1 MIRLE
6 KVTKTFL
13 SNKQAFEAVK
23 ETSLTIG
30 KGEIYGIVGYSG
42 AGKSTLLR
50 LLNGLE
56 RPSSGKV
63 VIDDNDLSPL
73 SKSGLRKER
82 QSIGMIFQH
91 FNILW
96 SRTVLENICFPLE
109 IANVSK
115 TDRIKRAKELID
127 LVGLSDK
134 SEAYPAQLSG
144 GEKQRVGIA
153 RALANNPKVL
163 LCDEATSALDPQTTD
178 EVLDLLAKINEE
190 LNVTIVL
197 ITHEM
202 EVVRKIC
209 DRVAVMNKGEIVEEG
224 SVLNVFRDPKEEIT
238 KRFIKQDREQDNK
251 ETKQALT
258 ELKNAYPEGQILQ
271 LLFQGNNVGAPLITK
286 VSRECDCDI
295 NIIQGSIQSTHN
307 TPIGTLIIQV
317 LGDKDKQEKA
327 FSLFKEYP
335 VEVEVIGKDA

>member
-1 MIRLE
+1 MITLN

-13 SNKQAFEAVK
+13 NKKQPFEAVK
-23 ETSLTIG
+23 ETNLTIS

-50 LLNGLE
+50 MLNGLE
-56 RPSSGKV
+56 RPSSGSV
-63 VIDDNDLSPL
+63 IIDDKELSPL
-73 SKSGLRKER
+73 GKRELRKER

-91 FNILW
+91 FNLLW

-109 IANVSK
+109 IAGVSK
-115 TDRIKRAKELID
+115 AERIDRARELIS

-134 SEAYPAQLSG
+134 EKAYPAQLSG

-153 RALANNPKVL
+153 RALANDPKVL

-209 DRVAVMNKGEIVEEG
+209 DRVAVMNKGNIVEEG
-224 SVLNVFRDPKEEIT
+224 SVLQVFRNPQEDIT
-238 KRFIKQDREQDNK
+238 KRFIRQDRETDNK
-251 ETKQALT
+251 ETRQALT
-258 ELKNAYPEGQILQ
+258 ELKKAYPDGQIIQ
-271 LLFQGNNVGAPLITK
+271 LFFQGDNVGSPVITQ
-286 VSRECDCDI
+286 VSRQCGCDI
-295 NIIQGSIQSTHN
+295 NIIQGTIQSTHN
-307 TPIGTLIIQV
+307 TPVGTLIIQV
-317 LGDKDKQEKA
+317 LGDQSKQEQA
-327 FSLFKEYP
+327 LELFKTYP
-335 VEVEVIGKDA
+335 VQVEVIE

>member
-1 MIRLE
+1 MITLE

-13 SNKQAFEAVK
+13 NNKLPFEAVK
-23 ETSLTIG
+23 ETSLTIE

-56 RPSSGKV
+56 RPSSGKI
-63 VIDDNDLSPL
+63 VIDNSELTPL
-73 SKSGLRKER
+73 SKKELRKER

-91 FNILW
+91 FNLLW
-96 SRTVLENICFPLE
+96 SRTVLENVCFPLE
-109 IANVSK
+109 IAGIK
-115 TDRIKRAKELID
+115 KADRIERARELID

-134 SEAYPAQLSG
+134 AEAYPAQLSG

-224 SVLNVFRDPKEEIT
+224 SVLHVFREPKQEIT
-238 KRFIKQDREQDNK
+238 KRFIKQDRETDNK
-251 ETKQALT
+251 ETRQALT
-258 ELKNAYPEGQILQ
+258 ELKQAYPEGQIVQ
-271 LLFQGNNVGAPLITK
+271 IFFQGNNVGSPIITR

-307 TPIGTLIIQV
+307 TPMGTLIVQV
-317 LGDKDKQEKA
+317 LGDQDKQDKA
-327 FSLFKEYP
+327 LALFKTYP
-335 VEVEVIGKDA
+335 VEVEVIQKDV

>member
-1 MIRLE
+1 MITLN

-13 SNKQAFEAVK
+13 NKKQPFEAVK
-23 ETSLTIG
+23 ETNLTIN

-50 LLNGLE
+50 MLNGLE
-56 RPSSGKV
+56 RPSSGSV
-63 VIDDNDLSPL
+63 IIDDKELSPL
-73 SKSGLRKER
+73 GKRELRKER

-91 FNILW
+91 FNLLW

-109 IANVSK
+109 IAGVPK
-115 TDRIKRAKELID
+115 AERIDRARELIS

-134 SEAYPAQLSG
+134 EKAYPAQLSG

-153 RALANNPKVL
+153 RALANDPKVL

-190 LNVTIVL
+190 LSVTIVL

-209 DRVAVMNKGEIVEEG
+209 DRVAVMNKGNIVEEG
-224 SVLNVFRDPKEEIT
+224 SVLQVFRNPQEDIT
-238 KRFIKQDREQDNK
+238 KRFIRQDRETDNK
-251 ETKQALT
+251 ETRQALT
-258 ELKNAYPEGQILQ
+258 ELKKAYPDGQIIQ
-271 LLFQGNNVGAPLITK
+271 LFFQGDNVGSPVITQ
-286 VSRECDCDI
+286 VSRQCGCDI
-295 NIIQGSIQSTHN
+295 NIIQGTIQSTHN
-307 TPIGTLIIQV
+307 TPVGTLIIQV
-317 LGDKDKQEKA
+317 LGDQSKQEQA
-327 FSLFKEYP
+327 LELFKTYP
-335 VEVEVIGKDA
+335 VQVEVIE

>member
-1 MIRLE
+1 MITLN

-13 SNKQAFEAVK
+13 NKKQPFEAVK
-23 ETSLTIG
+23 ETNLTIN

-50 LLNGLE
+50 MLNGLE
-56 RPSSGKV
+56 RPSSGSV
-63 VIDDNDLSPL
+63 IIDDKELSPL
-73 SKSGLRKER
+73 GKRELRKER

-91 FNILW
+91 FNLLW

-109 IANVSK
+109 IAGVSK
-115 TDRIKRAKELID
+115 AERIDRARELIS

-134 SEAYPAQLSG
+134 EKAYPAQLSG

-153 RALANNPKVL
+153 RALANDPKVL

-209 DRVAVMNKGEIVEEG
+209 DRVAVMNKGNIVEEG
-224 SVLNVFRDPKEEIT
+224 SVLQVFRNPQEDIT
-238 KRFIKQDREQDNK
+238 KRFIRQDRETDNK
-251 ETKQALT
+251 ETRQALT
-258 ELKNAYPEGQILQ
+258 ELKEAYPDGQIIQ
-271 LLFQGNNVGAPLITK
+271 LFFQGDNVGSPVITQ
-286 VSRECDCDI
+286 VSRQCGCDI
-295 NIIQGSIQSTHN
+295 NIIQGTIQSTHN
-307 TPIGTLIIQV
+307 TPVGTLIIQV
-317 LGDKDKQEKA
+317 LGDQSKQVQALE
-327 FSLFKEYP
+327 LFKTYP
-335 VEVEVIGKDA
+335 VQVEVIE

>member
-1 MIRLE
+1 MITLN

-13 SNKQAFEAVK
+13 NKKQPFEAVK
-23 ETSLTIG
+23 ETNLTIN

-50 LLNGLE
+50 MLNGLE
-56 RPSSGKV
+56 RPSSGSV
-63 VIDDNDLSPL
+63 IIDDKELSPL
-73 SKSGLRKER
+73 GKRELRKER

-91 FNILW
+91 FNLLW

-109 IANVSK
+109 IAGVPK
-115 TDRIKRAKELID
+115 AERIDRARELIS

-134 SEAYPAQLSG
+134 EKAYPAQLSG

-153 RALANNPKVL
+153 RALANDPKVL

-209 DRVAVMNKGEIVEEG
+209 DRVAVMNKGNIVEEG
-224 SVLNVFRDPKEEIT
+224 SVLQVFRNPQEDIT
-238 KRFIKQDREQDNK
+238 KRFIRQDRETDNK
-251 ETKQALT
+251 ETRQALT
-258 ELKNAYPEGQILQ
+258 ELKKAYPDGQIIQ
-271 LLFQGNNVGAPLITK
+271 LFFQGDNVGSPVITQ
-286 VSRECDCDI
+286 VSRQCGCDI
-295 NIIQGSIQSTHN
+295 NIIQGTIQSTHN
-307 TPIGTLIIQV
+307 TPVGTLIIQV
-317 LGDKDKQEKA
+317 LGDQSKQVQALE
-327 FSLFKEYP
+327 LFKTYP
-335 VEVEVIGKDA
+335 VQVEVIE

>member
-1 MIRLE
+1 MITLN

-13 SNKQAFEAVK
+13 NKKQPFEAVK
-23 ETSLTIG
+23 ETNLTIN

-50 LLNGLE
+50 MLNGLE
-56 RPSSGKV
+56 RPSSGSV
-63 VIDDNDLSPL
+63 IIDDKELSPL
-73 SKSGLRKER
+73 GKRELRKER

-91 FNILW
+91 FNLLW

-109 IANVSK
+109 IAGVPK
-115 TDRIKRAKELID
+115 AERIDRARELIS

-134 SEAYPAQLSG
+134 EKAYPAQLSG

-153 RALANNPKVL
+153 RALANDPKVL

-209 DRVAVMNKGEIVEEG
+209 DRVAVMNKGNIVEEG
-224 SVLNVFRDPKEEIT
+224 SVLQVFRNPQEDIT
-238 KRFIKQDREQDNK
+238 KRFIRQDRETDNK
-251 ETKQALT
+251 ETRQALT
-258 ELKNAYPEGQILQ
+258 ELKKAYPDGQIIQ
-271 LLFQGNNVGAPLITK
+271 LFFQGDNVGSPVITQ
-286 VSRECDCDI
+286 VSRQCGCDI
-295 NIIQGSIQSTHN
+295 NIIQGTIQSTHN
-307 TPIGTLIIQV
+307 TP
-317 LGDKDKQEKA
+317 
-327 FSLFKEYP
+327 
-335 VEVEVIGKDA
+335 

>member
-1 MIRLE
+1 MITLN

-13 SNKQAFEAVK
+13 NKKQPFEAVK
-23 ETSLTIG
+23 ETNLTIN

-50 LLNGLE
+50 MLNGLE
-56 RPSSGKV
+56 RPSSGSV
-63 VIDDNDLSPL
+63 IIDDKELSPL
-73 SKSGLRKER
+73 GKRELRKER

-91 FNILW
+91 FNLLW

-109 IANVSK
+109 IAGVSK
-115 TDRIKRAKELID
+115 AERIDRARELIS

-134 SEAYPAQLSG
+134 EKAYPAQLSG

-153 RALANNPKVL
+153 RALANDPKVL

-209 DRVAVMNKGEIVEEG
+209 DRVAVMNKGNIVEEG
-224 SVLNVFRDPKEEIT
+224 SVLQVFRNPQKDIT
-238 KRFIKQDREQDNK
+238 KRFIRQDRETDNK
-251 ETKQALT
+251 ETRQALT
-258 ELKNAYPEGQILQ
+258 ELKKAYPDGQIIQ
-271 LLFQGNNVGAPLITK
+271 LFFQGDNVGSPVITQ
-286 VSRECDCDI
+286 VSRQCGCDI
-295 NIIQGSIQSTHN
+295 NIIQGTIQSTHN
-307 TPIGTLIIQV
+307 TPVGTLIIQV
-317 LGDKDKQEKA
+317 LGDQSKQEQA
-327 FSLFKEYP
+327 LELFKTYP
-335 VEVEVIGKDA
+335 VQVEVIE

>member
-1 MIRLE
+1 M
-6 KVTKTFL
+6 TKTFL
-13 SNKQAFEAVK
+13 NKKQPFEAVK
-23 ETSLTIG
+23 ETTLTIN

-50 LLNGLE
+50 MLNGLE
-56 RPSSGKV
+56 RPSSGSV
-63 VIDDNDLSPL
+63 IIDDKELSPL
-73 SKSGLRKER
+73 GKRELRKER

-91 FNILW
+91 FNLLW

-109 IANVSK
+109 IAGVPK
-115 TDRIKRAKELID
+115 AERIDRARELIS

-134 SEAYPAQLSG
+134 EKAYPAQLSG

-153 RALANNPKVL
+153 RALANDPKVL

-209 DRVAVMNKGEIVEEG
+209 DRVAVMNKGNIVEEG
-224 SVLNVFRDPKEEIT
+224 SVLQVFRNPQEDIT
-238 KRFIKQDREQDNK
+238 KRFIRQDRETDNK
-251 ETKQALT
+251 ETRQALT
-258 ELKNAYPEGQILQ
+258 ELKKAYSDGQIIQ
-271 LLFQGNNVGAPLITK
+271 LFFQGDNVGSPVITQ
-286 VSRECDCDI
+286 VSRQCGCDI
-295 NIIQGSIQSTHN
+295 NIIQGTIQSTHN
-307 TPIGTLIIQV
+307 TPVGTLIIQV
-317 LGDKDKQEKA
+317 LGDQSKQVQALE
-327 FSLFKEYP
+327 LFKTYP
-335 VEVEVIGKDA
+335 VQVEVIE

>member
-1 MIRLE
+1 MIILE

-13 SNKQAFEAVK
+13 NKKLAFEAVK
-23 ETSLTIG
+23 ETSLTIE

-63 VIDDNDLSPL
+63 IIDQNELTPL
-73 SKSGLRKER
+73 SKRELRKER

-91 FNILW
+91 FNLLW
-96 SRTVLENICFPLE
+96 SRTVLENVCFPLE
-109 IANVSK
+109 IANVNK
-115 TDRIKRAKELID
+115 KERIERARKLID

-134 SEAYPAQLSG
+134 EKAYPSQLSG

-178 EVLDLLAKINEE
+178 EVLDLLAKINDE

-224 SVLNVFRDPKEEIT
+224 SVLHVFREPKQEIT
-238 KRFIKQDREQDNK
+238 KRFIKQDREADNK
-251 ETKQALT
+251 ETRQALT
-258 ELKNAYPEGQILQ
+258 ELKKAYPEGRILQ
-271 LLFQGNNVGAPLITK
+271 LFFQGDNVGAPIISK
-286 VSRECDCDI
+286 VSRQCDCDI
-295 NIIQGSIQSTHN
+295 NIIHGSIQSTHN
-307 TPIGTLIIQV
+307 TPMGTLIIQV
-317 LGDKDKQEKA
+317 LGEQAIQDKALE
-327 FSLFKEYP
+327 LFRTYP
-335 VEVEVIGKDA
+335 VEVEVIEKDV

>member
-1 MIRLE
+1 MITLN

-13 SNKQAFEAVK
+13 NKKQPFEAVK
-23 ETSLTIG
+23 ETNLTIN

-50 LLNGLE
+50 MLNGLE
-56 RPSSGKV
+56 RPSSGSV
-63 VIDDNDLSPL
+63 IIDDKELSPL
-73 SKSGLRKER
+73 GKRELRKER

-91 FNILW
+91 FNLLW

-109 IANVSK
+109 IAGVPK
-115 TDRIKRAKELID
+115 AERVDRARELIS

-134 SEAYPAQLSG
+134 EKAYPAQLSG

-153 RALANNPKVL
+153 RALANDPKVL

-209 DRVAVMNKGEIVEEG
+209 DRVAVMNKGNIVEEG
-224 SVLNVFRDPKEEIT
+224 SVLQVFRNPQEDIT
-238 KRFIKQDREQDNK
+238 KRFIRQDRETDNK
-251 ETKQALT
+251 ETRQALT
-258 ELKNAYPEGQILQ
+258 ELKKAYPDGQIIQ
-271 LLFQGNNVGAPLITK
+271 LFFQGDNIGSPVITQ
-286 VSRECDCDI
+286 VSRQCGCDI
-295 NIIQGSIQSTHN
+295 NIIQGTIQSTHN
-307 TPIGTLIIQV
+307 TPVGTLIIQV
-317 LGDKDKQEKA
+317 LGDQSKQVQALE
-327 FSLFKEYP
+327 LFKTYP
-335 VEVEVIGKDA
+335 VQVEVIE

>member
-1 MIRLE
+1 MITLN

-13 SNKQAFEAVK
+13 NKKQPFEAVK
-23 ETSLTIG
+23 ETNLTIN

-50 LLNGLE
+50 MLNGLE
-56 RPSSGKV
+56 RPSSGSV
-63 VIDDNDLSPL
+63 IIDDKELSPL
-73 SKSGLRKER
+73 GKRELRKER

-91 FNILW
+91 FNLLW

-109 IANVSK
+109 IAGVPK
-115 TDRIKRAKELID
+115 AERVDRARELIS

-134 SEAYPAQLSG
+134 EKAYPAQLSG

-153 RALANNPKVL
+153 RALANDPKVL

-209 DRVAVMNKGEIVEEG
+209 DRVAVMNKGNIVEEG
-224 SVLNVFRDPKEEIT
+224 SVLQVFRNPQEDIT
-238 KRFIKQDREQDNK
+238 KRFIRQDRETDNK
-251 ETKQALT
+251 ETLQALT
-258 ELKNAYPEGQILQ
+258 ELKEAYPDGQIIQ
-271 LLFQGNNVGAPLITK
+271 LFFQGDNVGSPVITQ
-286 VSRECDCDI
+286 VSRQCGCDI
-295 NIIQGSIQSTHN
+295 NIIQGTIQSTHN
-307 TPIGTLIIQV
+307 TPVGTLIIQV
-317 LGDKDKQEKA
+317 LGDQSKQEQA
-327 FSLFKEYP
+327 LELFKTYP
-335 VEVEVIGKDA
+335 VQVEVIE

>member
-1 MIRLE
+1 MITLN

-13 SNKQAFEAVK
+13 NKKQPFEAVK
-23 ETSLTIG
+23 ETNLTIN

-50 LLNGLE
+50 MLNGLE
-56 RPSSGKV
+56 RPSSGSV
-63 VIDDNDLSPL
+63 IIDDKELSPL
-73 SKSGLRKER
+73 GKRELRKER

-91 FNILW
+91 FNLLW

-109 IANVSK
+109 IAGVPK
-115 TDRIKRAKELID
+115 TERIDRARELIS

-134 SEAYPAQLSG
+134 EKAYPAQLSG

-153 RALANNPKVL
+153 RALANDPKVL

-209 DRVAVMNKGEIVEEG
+209 DRVAVMNKGNIVEEG
-224 SVLNVFRDPKEEIT
+224 SVLQVFRNPQEDIT
-238 KRFIKQDREQDNK
+238 KRFIRQDRETDNK
-251 ETKQALT
+251 ETRQALT
-258 ELKNAYPEGQILQ
+258 ELKKAYPDGQIIQ
-271 LLFQGNNVGAPLITK
+271 LFFQGDNVGSPVITQ
-286 VSRECDCDI
+286 VSRQCGCDI
-295 NIIQGSIQSTHN
+295 NIIQGTIQSTHN
-307 TPIGTLIIQV
+307 TPVGTLIIQV
-317 LGDKDKQEKA
+317 LGDQSKQEQA
-327 FSLFKEYP
+327 LELFKTYP
-335 VEVEVIGKDA
+335 VQVEVIE

>member
-1 MIRLE
+1 MITLN

-13 SNKQAFEAVK
+13 NKKQPFEAVK
-23 ETSLTIG
+23 ETNLTIN

-50 LLNGLE
+50 MLNGLE
-56 RPSSGKV
+56 RPSSGSV
-63 VIDDNDLSPL
+63 IIDDKELSPL
-73 SKSGLRKER
+73 GKRELRKER

-91 FNILW
+91 FNLLW

-109 IANVSK
+109 IADVPK
-115 TDRIKRAKELID
+115 AERIDRARELIS

-134 SEAYPAQLSG
+134 EKAYPAQLSG

-153 RALANNPKVL
+153 RALANDPKVL

-209 DRVAVMNKGEIVEEG
+209 DRVAVMNKGNIVEEG
-224 SVLNVFRDPKEEIT
+224 SVLQVFKNPQEDIT
-238 KRFIKQDREQDNK
+238 KRFIRQDRETDNK
-251 ETKQALT
+251 ETRQALT
-258 ELKNAYPEGQILQ
+258 ELKKAYPDGQIIQ
-271 LLFQGNNVGAPLITK
+271 LFFQGDSIGSPVITQ
-286 VSRECDCDI
+286 VSRQCGCDI
-295 NIIQGSIQSTHN
+295 NIIQGTIQSTHN
-307 TPIGTLIIQV
+307 TPVGTLIIQV
-317 LGDKDKQEKA
+317 LGDQSKQEQA
-327 FSLFKEYP
+327 LELFKTYP
-335 VEVEVIGKDA
+335 VQVEVIE

>member
-1 MIRLE
+1 MITLE

-13 SNKQAFEAVK
+13 NNKLAFEAVK
-23 ETSLTIG
+23 ETSLTIE

-56 RPSSGKV
+56 RPSSGKI
-63 VIDDNDLSPL
+63 VIDNSELTPL
-73 SKSGLRKER
+73 SKKELRKER

-91 FNILW
+91 FNLLW
-96 SRTVLENICFPLE
+96 SRTVLENVCFPLE
-109 IANVSK
+109 IAGIK
-115 TDRIKRAKELID
+115 KADRIERARELID

-134 SEAYPAQLSG
+134 AEAYPAQLSG

-224 SVLNVFRDPKEEIT
+224 SVLHVFREPKQEIT
-238 KRFIKQDREQDNK
+238 KRFIKQDRETDNK
-251 ETKQALT
+251 ETRQALT
-258 ELKNAYPEGQILQ
+258 ELKQAYPEGQIVQ
-271 LLFQGNNVGAPLITK
+271 IFFQGNNVGSPIITR

-307 TPIGTLIIQV
+307 TPMGTLIVQV
-317 LGDKDKQEKA
+317 LGDQDKQDKA
-327 FSLFKEYP
+327 LALFKTYP
-335 VEVEVIGKDA
+335 VEVEVIQKDV

>member
-1 MIRLE
+1 VITLN

-13 SNKQAFEAVK
+13 NKKQPFEAVK
-23 ETSLTIG
+23 ETNLTIN

-50 LLNGLE
+50 MLNGLE
-56 RPSSGKV
+56 RPSSGSV
-63 VIDDNDLSPL
+63 IIDDKELSPL
-73 SKSGLRKER
+73 GKRELRKER

-91 FNILW
+91 FNLLW

-109 IANVSK
+109 IAGVPK
-115 TDRIKRAKELID
+115 AERIDRARELIS

-134 SEAYPAQLSG
+134 EKAYPAQLSG

-153 RALANNPKVL
+153 RALANDPKVL

-209 DRVAVMNKGEIVEEG
+209 DRVAVMNKGNIVEEG
-224 SVLNVFRDPKEEIT
+224 SVLQVFRNPQEDIT
-238 KRFIKQDREQDNK
+238 KRFIRQDRETDNK
-251 ETKQALT
+251 ETRQALT
-258 ELKNAYPEGQILQ
+258 ELKKAYPDGQIIQ
-271 LLFQGNNVGAPLITK
+271 LFFQGDNVGSPVITQ
-286 VSRECDCDI
+286 VSRQCGCDI
-295 NIIQGSIQSTHN
+295 NIIQGTIQSTHN
-307 TPIGTLIIQV
+307 TPVGTLIIQV
-317 LGDKDKQEKA
+317 LGDQSKQEQA
-327 FSLFKEYP
+327 LELFKTYP
-335 VEVEVIGKDA
+335 VQVEVIE

>member
-1 MIRLE
+1 MITLN

-13 SNKQAFEAVK
+13 NKKQPFEAVK
-23 ETSLTIG
+23 ETNLTIN

-50 LLNGLE
+50 MLNGLE
-56 RPSSGKV
+56 RPSSGSV
-63 VIDDNDLSPL
+63 IIDDKELSPL
-73 SKSGLRKER
+73 GKRELRKER

-91 FNILW
+91 FNLLW

-109 IANVSK
+109 IAGVSK
-115 TDRIKRAKELID
+115 AERIDRARELIS

-134 SEAYPAQLSG
+134 EKAYPAQLSG

-153 RALANNPKVL
+153 RALANDPKVL

-209 DRVAVMNKGEIVEEG
+209 DRVAVMNKGNIVEEG
-224 SVLNVFRDPKEEIT
+224 SVLQVFKNPQEDIT
-238 KRFIKQDREQDNK
+238 KRFIRQDRETDNK
-251 ETKQALT
+251 ETRQALT
-258 ELKNAYPEGQILQ
+258 ELKKAYPDGQIIQ
-271 LLFQGNNVGAPLITK
+271 LFFQGDSIGSPVITQ
-286 VSRECDCDI
+286 VSRQCGCDI
-295 NIIQGSIQSTHN
+295 NIIQGTIQSTHN
-307 TPIGTLIIQV
+307 TPVGTLIIQV
-317 LGDKDKQEKA
+317 LGDQSKQEQA
-327 FSLFKEYP
+327 LELFKTYP
-335 VEVEVIGKDA
+335 VQVEVIE

>member
-1 MIRLE
+1 MITLE

-13 SNKQAFEAVK
+13 NNKQPFEAVK
-23 ETSLTIG
+23 ETSLTIE

-63 VIDDNDLSPL
+63 VIDQSELTPL
-73 SKSGLRKER
+73 SKKGLRKER

-91 FNILW
+91 FNLLW
-96 SRTVLENICFPLE
+96 SRTVLENVCFPLE

-115 TDRIKRAKELID
+115 SERIERARELIE

-134 SEAYPAQLSG
+134 AEAYPAQLSG

-153 RALANNPKVL
+153 RALANKPKVL

-190 LNVTIVL
+190 LDVTIVL

-209 DRVAVMNKGEIVEEG
+209 DRVAVMNKGAIVEEG
-224 SVLNVFRDPKEEIT
+224 SVLHVFREPKEDIT
-238 KRFIKQDREQDNK
+238 KRFIKQDRETDNK
-251 ETKQALT
+251 ETRQALT
-258 ELKNAYPEGQILQ
+258 ELKNAYPEGRILQ
-271 LLFQGNNVGAPLITK
+271 LFFQGTHVGSPIITK

-307 TPIGTLIIQV
+307 TPMGTLIVQII
-317 LGDKDKQEKA
+317 GDQEKQDKA
-327 FSLFKEYP
+327 LELFRTYP
-335 VEVEVIGKDA
+335 VEVEVIEKDV

>member
-1 MIRLE
+1 MITLN

-13 SNKQAFEAVK
+13 NKKQPFEAVK
-23 ETSLTIG
+23 ETNLTIN

-50 LLNGLE
+50 MLNGLE
-56 RPSSGKV
+56 RPSSGSV
-63 VIDDNDLSPL
+63 IIDDKELSPL
-73 SKSGLRKER
+73 GKRELRKER

-91 FNILW
+91 FNLLW

-109 IANVSK
+109 IADVPK
-115 TDRIKRAKELID
+115 AERIDRARELIS

-134 SEAYPAQLSG
+134 EKAYPAQLSG

-153 RALANNPKVL
+153 RALANDPKVL

-209 DRVAVMNKGEIVEEG
+209 DRVAVMNKGNIVEEG
-224 SVLNVFRDPKEEIT
+224 SVLQVFRNPQEDIT
-238 KRFIKQDREQDNK
+238 KRFIRQDRETDNK
-251 ETKQALT
+251 ETRQALT
-258 ELKNAYPEGQILQ
+258 ELKKAYPDGQIIQ
-271 LLFQGNNVGAPLITK
+271 LFFQGDNVGSPVITQ
-286 VSRECDCDI
+286 VSRQCGCDI
-295 NIIQGSIQSTHN
+295 NIIQGTIQSTHN
-307 TPIGTLIIQV
+307 TPVGTLIIQV
-317 LGDKDKQEKA
+317 LGDQSKQVQALE
-327 FSLFKEYP
+327 LFKTYP
-335 VEVEVIGKDA
+335 VQVEVIE

>member
-1 MIRLE
+1 MITLE

-13 SNKQAFEAVK
+13 NNKQAFEAVK
-23 ETSLTIG
+23 ETSLTIE

-63 VIDDNDLSPL
+63 VIDDSELTPL
-73 SKSGLRKER
+73 SKRELRKER

-91 FNILW
+91 FNLLW
-96 SRTVLENICFPLE
+96 SRTVLENVCFPLE
-109 IANVSK
+109 IAGVSK
-115 TDRIKRAKELID
+115 NERIQRARDLIE

-134 SEAYPAQLSG
+134 AEAYPAQLSG

-190 LNVTIVL
+190 LEVTIVL

-209 DRVAVMNKGEIVEEG
+209 DRVAVMSKGEIVEEG
-224 SVLNVFRDPKEEIT
+224 PVLHVFREPKQEIT
-238 KRFIKQDREQDNK
+238 KRFIKQDRETDNK
-251 ETKQALT
+251 ETRQALT
-258 ELKNAYPEGQILQ
+258 ELKNAYPEGRILQ
-271 LLFQGNNVGAPLITK
+271 LLFQGTNVGAPIITQ

-307 TPIGTLIIQV
+307 TPMGTLIVQI
-317 LGDKDKQEKA
+317 LGEQDKQDKA
-327 FSLFKEYP
+327 LDLFRTYP
-335 VEVEVIGKDA
+335 VEVEVIE

>member
-1 MIRLE
+1 MITLN

-13 SNKQAFEAVK
+13 NKKQPFEAVK
-23 ETSLTIG
+23 ETNLTIN

-50 LLNGLE
+50 MLNGLE
-56 RPSSGKV
+56 RPSSGSV
-63 VIDDNDLSPL
+63 IIDDKELSPL
-73 SKSGLRKER
+73 GKRELRKER

-91 FNILW
+91 FNLLW

-109 IANVSK
+109 IAGVSK
-115 TDRIKRAKELID
+115 AERIDRARELIS

-134 SEAYPAQLSG
+134 EKAYPAQLSG

-153 RALANNPKVL
+153 RALANDPKVL

-209 DRVAVMNKGEIVEEG
+209 DRVAVMNKGNIAEEG
-224 SVLNVFRDPKEEIT
+224 SVLQVFRNPQEDIT
-238 KRFIKQDREQDNK
+238 KRFIRQDRETDNK
-251 ETKQALT
+251 ETRQALT
-258 ELKNAYPEGQILQ
+258 ELKKAYPDGQIIQ
-271 LLFQGNNVGAPLITK
+271 LFFQGDNIGSPVITQ
-286 VSRECDCDI
+286 VSRQCGCDI
-295 NIIQGSIQSTHN
+295 NIIQGTIQSTHN
-307 TPIGTLIIQV
+307 TPVGTLIIQV
-317 LGDKDKQEKA
+317 LGDQSKQEQA
-327 FSLFKEYP
+327 LELFKTYP
-335 VEVEVIGKDA
+335 VQVEVIE

>member
-1 MIRLE
+1 MITLN

-13 SNKQAFEAVK
+13 NKKQPFEAVK
-23 ETSLTIG
+23 ETNLTIN

-50 LLNGLE
+50 MLNGLE
-56 RPSSGKV
+56 RPSSGSV
-63 VIDDNDLSPL
+63 IIDDKELSPL
-73 SKSGLRKER
+73 GKRELRKER

-91 FNILW
+91 FNLLW

-109 IANVSK
+109 IAGVPK
-115 TDRIKRAKELID
+115 AERIDRARELIS

-134 SEAYPAQLSG
+134 EKAYPAQLSG

-153 RALANNPKVL
+153 RALANDPKVL

-209 DRVAVMNKGEIVEEG
+209 DRVAVMNKGNIVEEG
-224 SVLNVFRDPKEEIT
+224 SVLQVFRNPQEDIT
-238 KRFIKQDREQDNK
+238 KRFIRQDRETDNK
-251 ETKQALT
+251 ETRQALT
-258 ELKNAYPEGQILQ
+258 ELKKAYPDGQIIQ
-271 LLFQGNNVGAPLITK
+271 LFFQGDNVGSPVITQ
-286 VSRECDCDI
+286 VSRQCGCDI
-295 NIIQGSIQSTHN
+295 NIIQGTIQSTHN
-307 TPIGTLIIQV
+307 TPVGTLIIQV
-317 LGDKDKQEKA
+317 LGDQSKQEQA
-327 FSLFKEYP
+327 LELFKTYP
-335 VEVEVIGKDA
+335 VQVEVIE

>member
-1 MIRLE
+1 MITLN

-13 SNKQAFEAVK
+13 NKKQPFEAVK
-23 ETSLTIG
+23 ETNLTIN

-50 LLNGLE
+50 MLNGLE
-56 RPSSGKV
+56 RPSSGSV
-63 VIDDNDLSPL
+63 IIDDKELSPL
-73 SKSGLRKER
+73 GKRELRKER

-91 FNILW
+91 FNLLW

-109 IANVSK
+109 IAGVSK
-115 TDRIKRAKELID
+115 AERIDRARELIS

-134 SEAYPAQLSG
+134 EKAYPAQLSG

-153 RALANNPKVL
+153 RALANDPKVL

-209 DRVAVMNKGEIVEEG
+209 DRVAVMNKGNIVEEG
-224 SVLNVFRDPKEEIT
+224 SVLQVFRNPQKDIT
-238 KRFIKQDREQDNK
+238 KRFIRQDRETDNK
-251 ETKQALT
+251 ETRQALT
-258 ELKNAYPEGQILQ
+258 ELKKAYPDGQIIHLF
-271 LLFQGNNVGAPLITK
+271 FQGDNIGSPVITQ
-286 VSRECDCDI
+286 VSRQCGCDI
-295 NIIQGSIQSTHN
+295 NIIQGTIQSTHN
-307 TPIGTLIIQV
+307 TPVGTLIIQV
-317 LGDKDKQEKA
+317 LGDQSKQEQA
-327 FSLFKEYP
+327 LELFKTYP
-335 VEVEVIGKDA
+335 VQVEVIE